1 MTDRTASVV
10 LNRLRAVEWVGDRDH
25 VLARVMS
32 RRVLMRE
39 YLRRAALWAQEYAVE
54 RAWPFFDVTEYVD
67 PEFRLSSGTAADL
80 EAFLGRVPG
89 SEIRETC
96 AGAVR
101 LAEMRERNPAVL
113 PDLPDLYEPLVLFYE
128 RGGEFVRDDAGGLD
142 LTGVS
147 FRPGTPQGNLGTPP
161 FQALDGTVLDALD
174 ARGRVSYY
182 AHCAADGN
190 RALLVRRRVV
200 RGGRHDE
207 VFGPDLRWVPTGRL
221 PETEEAIASAGL
233 VPLDEIAAAELIGDA
248 VDRCTGRPVSRS

>member
-10 LNRLRAVEWVGDRDH
+10 LNRLRAVEWVGDWDH

-32 RRVLMRE
+32 RRMLMRE
-39 YLRRAALWAQEYAVE
+39 YLRRAALWAQEYGVE
-54 RAWPFFDVTEYVD
+54 SAWPFFDVTEYVD
-67 PEFRLSSGTAADL
+67 PEFRLSPGTAAEL

-101 LAEMRERNPAVL
+101 LAEMREQNPAAA

-128 RGGEFVRDDAGGLD
+128 RGGEFARDNAGGLD

-147 FRPGTPQGNLGTPP
+147 FRPGTPQGNLSTPP
-161 FQALDGTVLDALD
+161 LLALGETVLDALD
-174 ARGRVSYY
+174 TEGRVSYY
-182 AHCAADGN
+182 AADGG
-190 RALLVRRRVV
+190 RAPLVRRRVV
-200 RGGRHDE
+200 RGERHDGL
-207 VFGPDLRWVPTGRL
+207 FGPDLRWEPTDRI
-221 PETEEAIASAGL
+221 PETEEAVKAAGL

-248 VDRCTGRPVSRS
+248 VGRASR

>member
-1 MTDRTASVV
+1 MTEEAASVM
-10 LNRLRAVEWVGDRDH
+10 LNRLRAVEWVGDRDQ
-25 VLARVMS
+25 VLARVVS

-39 YLRRAALWAQEYAVE
+39 YLRRAALWARECSAE
-54 RAWPFFDVTEYVD
+54 SAWPFFDVTEHVD
-67 PEFRLSSGTAADL
+67 PGFRLSPETAAELRAYLD
-80 EAFLGRVPG
+80 RVPG
-89 SEIRETC
+89 PELRETC

-101 LAEMRERNPAVL
+101 LAVVRERNPAAL

-161 FQALDGTVLDALD
+161 FRALDGTVLDALD

-190 RALLVRRRVV
+190 RAPLVRRRVV
-200 RGGRHDE
+200 RGERHDE
-207 VFGPDLRWVPTGRL
+207 VLGPDLRWEPTDRL
-221 PETEEAIASAGL
+221 PQTAEAIASAGL
-233 VPLDEIAAAELIGDA
+233 VPLGEIAAAELIGA
-248 VDRCTGRPVSRS
+248 ATTPRGAPA

>member
-1 MTDRTASVV
+1 MTDRTASVT
-10 LNRLRAVEWVGDRDH
+10 LNRLRAVEWVGDWDH

-39 YLRRAALWAQEYAVE
+39 YLRRAALWAQEYSAE
-54 RAWPFFDVTEYVD
+54 SAWPFFDVSEYVD
-67 PEFRLSSGTAADL
+67 PGFRLSPETAAELD
-80 EAFLGRVPG
+80 AYLGRVPG

-101 LAEMRERNPAVL
+101 LAEMREQNPAAL

-128 RGGEFVRDDAGGLD
+128 RGGEFVRDNAGGLD

-147 FRPGTPQGNLGTPP
+147 FRPGTPQGNLSTPP
-161 FQALDGTVLDALD
+161 FRALNETVLDALD

-182 AHCAADGN
+182 AVDGPQ
-190 RALLVRRRVV
+190 ALLVRRRVV
-200 RGGRHDE
+200 RGERHDE
-207 VFGPDLRWVPTGRL
+207 LFGPDLRWEPTDRL
-221 PETEEAIASAGL
+221 PEKEEAIKGAGL

-248 VDRCTGRPVSRS
+248 VDRASR